1 MDNPPAPAAA
11 DAPAAPAFTPAVTLA
26 DPQQAVAS
34 AWADQALWSQVANQ
48 LGDSIRRW
56 RNRAA
61 VAGVVGL
68 FLSLL
73 AGSMGSGS
81 VDQKMVATLGVL
93 LLALVPFL
101 QQRLLS
107 ADRVLAWT
115 RARNVA
121 ELLKEAIFRHLMG
134 ALPPVPLDDG
144 SQPPDPAGPGN
155 LVRRCRAIKRAA
167 ADLALL
173 AATANPEPRQRK
185 TAMVLSD
192 YLTDR
197 LEGQITYYR
206 KSSREAGSSAQRLQQ
221 LEFLLGLLTVLLGAL
236 AGNLLP
242 AAATPD
248 AVQNSPLAPWLALIA
263 TTAAAVSSHIA
274 GTRNLELAAKY
285 FATHDLLKTLR
296 DEWAVAPDRDT
307 PARVLRLVDE
317 VERAIAAEHGGWV
330 SDWSQAAQ
338 KGGVPGAQPAGQG
351 GTAGAPAPAAASTAA
366 AFPIAPVA
374 AAAVLGAAAA
384 TTVAAEPAD
393 RAGPAADASTETT
406 DTTETTDPAT
416 AEPAGPADPAP
427 EPADDTPADPAP
439 DPSAAPGT
447 APADPKHP

>member
-1 MDNPPAPAAA
+1 MP
-11 DAPAAPAFTPAVTLA
+11 DAQPTTDLN
-26 DPQQAVAS
+26 DPRQVVAS

-56 RNRAA
+56 RARAA
-61 VAGVVGL
+61 VAGVAGL

-73 AGSMGSGS
+73 AGSMGSGGIG
-81 VDQKMVATLGVL
+81 QKMVATVGVL

-121 ELLKEAIFRHLMG
+121 ELLKEAIYRHLMG
-134 ALPPVPLDDG
+134 ALAPVPLDDG
-144 SQPPDPAGPGN
+144 SPAPDPGGPGN
-155 LVRRCRAIKRAA
+155 LVRRCRAIKRSA

-173 AATANPEPRQRK
+173 AATASPAPRQRK
-185 TAMVLSD
+185 TVMTLAD
-192 YLTDR
+192 YLADR

-206 KSSREAGSSAQRLQQ
+206 KSSLAAGTSAQRLQQ
-221 LEFLLGLLTVLLGAL
+221 IEFGLGLLTVLLGAL

-296 DEWAVAPDRDT
+296 DEWAVAPDRDD
-307 PARVLRLVDE
+307 PACVLRLVDA
-317 VERAIAAEHGGWV
+317 VENAIAAEHGGWV
-330 SDWSQAAQ
+330 GDWQQVA
-338 KGGVPGAQPAGQG
+338 KPG
-351 GTAGAPAPAAASTAA
+351 TTAA
-366 AFPIAPVA
+366 AA
-374 AAAVLGAAAA
+374 AGAGVGTAASAGVDAGTAADAA
-384 TTVAAEPAD
+384 TEPEGPLSPEPEPEPD
-393 RAGPAADASTETT
+393 PGPEPEPAADARRSN
-406 DTTETTDPAT
+406 P
-416 AEPAGPADPAP
+416 
-427 EPADDTPADPAP
+427 
-439 DPSAAPGT
+439 
-447 APADPKHP
+447 